1 MEPTAPDLQLVS
13 EMMKHVPVPALY
25 SGCCRTAVTTVVAI
39 SMVVFSL
46 GVLLGKWQEEGWVLG
61 VGDTPKD
68 NPKCPEHPARA
79 SSWQRQAPKSKNVL
93 GE

>member
-13 EMMKHVPVPALY
+13 EMRKHVPVPAPY
-25 SGCCRTAVTTVVAI
+25 SGCCRMAVTTVVAI
-39 SMVVFSL
+39 SMVVLSL
-46 GVLLGKWQEEGWVLG
+46 GVLLGKSREEGWALE

-79 SSWQRQAPKSKNVL
+79 SSRQGQAPKSKNVL